1 MKTNVFGCV
10 LQNSPEV
17 DEEGYSLRPDEEEEA
32 ADILM
37 ASIWMC
43 SMCTAWHVI
52 GRSLEPHVMHPSNM
66 PHSPT
71 KRWVPLLELNSTCLI
86 YYISRLV

>member
-43 SMCTAWHVI
+43 SMCVH
-52 GRSLEPHVMHPSNM
+52 L
-66 PHSPT
+66 SPM
-71 KRWVPLLELNSTCLI
+71 
-86 YYISRLV
+86 